1 MSKSEVRESVGEIT
15 RRDGKTAGALALR
28 DLKWA
33 LMRESQAEWEQEER
47 EKKAKGGPEAPE
59 PQPKPGT

>member
-33 LMRESQAEWEQEER
+33 LMRESQAEREQEER
-47 EKKAKGGPEAPE
+47 EKTAKAVPGPPT
-59 PQPKPGT
+59 KP